1 MKQITGLFFAV
12 IVFCSCNNNNNE
24 PVTQQTIPAQEKEMK
39 DAIAKY
45 PDSVLLK
52 QNLIQYYQDNG
63 SLEMALTE
71 TNKALAKDSGDASFW
86 DKKAELY
93 ALQDDTANAI
103 KSYEHAIAVYPDPQ
117 YVMSLGWLY
126 AKTKNNK
133 ALELADALLEA
144 NKAHAEKEG
153 MLIKGLYYAATGDS
167 KQALTYFDN
176 ALSMDYNFMFAY
188 REKAIVLYDMS
199 KYDESIAVLTKAVTL
214 QNKFDEGYYWMA
226 KCYEKKNDIENAIK
240 NYKIALLFNPDY
252 IEASDA
258 LGKLGVK

>member
-1 MKQITGLFFAV
+1 MKQLTGLFCTVLLF
-12 IVFCSCNNNNNE
+12 SCNNSSNE
-24 PVTQQTIPAQEKEMK
+24 PVTKQAIPVQEKEMK
-39 DAIAKY
+39 DAIVKY
-45 PDSVLLK
+45 PDSILLK

-63 SLEMALTE
+63 SLEMALAE
-71 TNKALAKDSGDASFW
+71 TDKALAKDSGDASFW

-103 KSYEHAIAVYPDPQ
+103 KAYEHAIAVYPDPQ

-126 AKTKNNK
+126 AKTKNSK

-167 KQALTYFDN
+167 KQAITYFDN
-176 ALSMDYNFMFAY
+176 ALSMDYTFMFAY
-188 REKAIVLYDMS
+188 REKAIVLYNLG
-199 KYDESIAVLTKAVTL
+199 KYDESITVLSKAVTL
-214 QNKFDEGYYWMA
+214 QNKFDEGYYWMG
-226 KCYEKKNDIENAIK
+226 KCYEKLNKIDYAVK

>member
-1 MKQITGLFFAV
+1 MKQITGIFFAASV
-12 IVFCSCNNNNNE
+12 LLACNNKSTE
-24 PVTQQTIPAQEKEMK
+24 PVTSEAVPVQEKEMK

-63 SLEMALTE
+63 SIEMALAE
-71 TNKALAKDSGDASFW
+71 TDKALAKDSGDASFW

-93 ALQDDTANAI
+93 ALNDDTANAI
-103 KSYEHAIAVYPDPQ
+103 TAYEHAIAVYPDPQ

-126 AKTKNNK
+126 AKTKNSK
-133 ALELADALLEA
+133 ALEMADALLEA
-144 NKAHAEKEG
+144 SKAHAEKEG

-188 REKAIVLYDMS
+188 REKAIVLFDMG
-199 KYDESIAVLTKAVTL
+199 KYDDAITVLTKAVTL
-214 QNKFDEGYYWMA
+214 QNKFDEGYYWMG
-226 KCYEKKNDIENAIK
+226 KCYEKKNDIESAIK
-240 NYKIALLFNPDY
+240 NYKVALLFNPGY

>member
-1 MKQITGLFFAV
+1 MKQITGLFFAA

-24 PVTQQTIPAQEKEMK
+24 PVTQQPIPAQEKEMK

-63 SLEMALTE
+63 SIEMALAE

-103 KSYEHAIAVYPDPQ
+103 KAYEHAIAVYPDPQ

-126 AKTKNNK
+126 AKTKNSK

-144 NKAHAEKEG
+144 TKAHAEKEG
-153 MLIKGLYYAATGDS
+153 MLIKGLYYGATGDS

-188 REKAIVLYDMS
+188 REKAIVLYNMG
-199 KYDESIAVLTKAVTL
+199 KYDDAIAVLTKAVTL
-214 QNKFDEGYYWMA
+214 QNKFDEGYFWMG

-240 NYKIALLFNPDY
+240 NYKVALLFSPDY
-252 IEASDA
+252 IEAKDA

>member
-1 MKQITGLFFAV
+1 MKQISRLFFAA

-24 PVTQQTIPAQEKEMK
+24 PVTQQAIPAQEKEMK

-63 SLEMALTE
+63 SLEMALAE

-103 KSYEHAIAVYPDPQ
+103 KAYERAIEVYPDPQ

-126 AKTKNNK
+126 AKTKNSK

-144 NKAHAEKEG
+144 SKAHAEKEG

-176 ALSMDYNFMFAY
+176 ALAMDYNFRFAY
-188 REKAIVLYDMS
+188 REKAIVLYNMG
-199 KYDESIAVLTKAVTL
+199 KYDDAIAVLTKAVTL
-214 QNKFDEGYYWMA
+214 QNKFDEGYFWMG
-226 KCYEKKNDIENAIK
+226 KSYEKKKDIENAIK
-240 NYKIALLFNPDY
+240 NYQVALLFNPDY
-252 IEASDA
+252 IEAKDA